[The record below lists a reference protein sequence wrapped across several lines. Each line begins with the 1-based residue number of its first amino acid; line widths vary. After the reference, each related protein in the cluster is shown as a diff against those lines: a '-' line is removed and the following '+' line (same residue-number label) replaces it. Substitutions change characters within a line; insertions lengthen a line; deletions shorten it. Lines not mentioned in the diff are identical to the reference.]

1 MGFPFLIDNFVFIH
15 KNIVMLIDYE
25 NIYFLMSWGLD

>member
-1 MGFPFLIDNFVFIH
+1 MGFLFSIDDFVFIY

-25 NIYFLMSWGLD
+25 NIYFLMFWGFD

>member
-1 MGFPFLIDNFVFIH
+1 MGFPFLIDNFVFIY

-25 NIYFLMSWGLD
+25 NIFFLMSWGLD